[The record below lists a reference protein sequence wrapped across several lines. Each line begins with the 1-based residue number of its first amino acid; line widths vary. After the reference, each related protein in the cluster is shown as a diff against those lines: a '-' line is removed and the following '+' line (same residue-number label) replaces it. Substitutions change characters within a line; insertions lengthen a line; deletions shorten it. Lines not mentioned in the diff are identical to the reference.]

1 VRESGPESN
10 ATRLDPAAHSTEVA
24 RALLGATLHGPAGSG
39 RIVET
44 EAYGG
49 AEDPASHA
57 ARGPTPRSEIMFGPA
72 GRLYVYLIYG
82 MHHCANVVTGPD
94 GDGQAVLI
102 RALEPVGD
110 TTRMEANRPVKRPR
124 DLTNGPGKLCAAL
137 GIDRSHNDLDLFDDT
152 SAVRIEPAAQ
162 PVDNADIITRS
173 RIGISVA
180 VATPWRWYLRDSAW
194 VSAR

>member
-1 VRESGPESN
+1 M
-10 ATRLDPAAHSTEVA
+10 LDPAAHSTEVA
-24 RALLGATLHGPAGSG
+24 QQLLGATLHGPAGAG

-49 AEDPASHA
+49 SEDPASHA
-57 ARGPTPRSEIMFGPA
+57 ARGPTRRSEIMFGPP

-82 MHHCANVVTGPD
+82 MHHCANVVTGPE

-110 TTRMEANRPVKRPR
+110 TTAMESLRPVRRRR

-137 GIDRSHNDLDLFDDT
+137 GIDRTHNDVDLADPM
-152 SAVRIEPAAQ
+152 SPVWVEERPEAPADEQIVTA
-162 PVDNADIITRS
+162 T
-173 RIGISVA
+173 RIGLSVA
-180 VATPWRWYLRDSAW
+180 VDTPWRWYLRDSEW

>member
-1 VRESGPESN
+1 M
-10 ATRLDPAAHSTEVA
+10 LDPAAHSTEVA

-82 MHHCANVVTGPD
+82 MHHCANVVTGEE

-102 RALEPVGD
+102 RAIEPLGD
-110 TTRMEANRPVKRPR
+110 TAAMEANRPVRRRR

-137 GIDRSHNDLDLFDDT
+137 GIDRSHNDIDLLASR
-152 SAVRIEPAAQ
+152 SAVRIEPRTEA
-162 PVDNADIITRS
+162 PPEESIVTTT
-173 RIGISVA
+173 RIGLSVA
-180 VATPWRWYLRDSAW
+180 VDTPWRWYLRDSEW

>member
-1 VRESGPESN
+1 M
-10 ATRLDPAAHSTEVA
+10 LDPAAHSTEVA
-24 RALLGATLHGPAGSG
+24 QELLGATLYGPAGAG

-57 ARGPTPRSEIMFGPA
+57 ARGPTPRSEIMFGPP

-82 MHHCANVVTGPD
+82 MHHCANVVTGEA

-110 TTRMEANRPVKRPR
+110 TAAMETLRPVRRRR

-137 GIDRSHNDLDLFDDT
+137 GIDRSHNYLDVFDGAA
-152 SAVRIEPAAQ
+152 AVRIEPRSGPLDPAA
-162 PVDNADIITRS
+162 VVAST
-173 RIGISVA
+173 RIGLSVA
-180 VATPWRWYLRDSAW
+180 VDTPWRWYLRDSEW